1 MPHTERAGPYD
12 RGKTRA
18 GGGEGSRVSHIGLDG
33 VGRLFGRG
41 EAAVWALRD
50 VDLTA
55 ERGEFLLVKGP
66 SGAGKTTLLNLLSGL
81 DAPTHGTIEVEGR
94 DITRLS
100 DKELSRFRNKHIGYV
115 FQAFYLET
123 NRSARE
129 NVAVPLVFAGV
140 SAAERAERATRMLE
154 RVGLSDKV
162 GVPASD
168 LSAGQR
174 QRVALARA
182 LVSEPALLLADEP
195 TANLDSKTGRG
206 ILALIRELH
215 EQHRVT
221 VVLVSHERG
230 VTFEG
235 ARELWVEDGRVTGRE
250 RAGAEAGE
258 CGA

>member
-1 MPHTERAGPYD
+1 
-12 RGKTRA
+12 
-18 GGGEGSRVSHIGLDG
+18 VSHIKLDG

-50 VDLTA
+50 VDLRV
-55 ERGEFLLVKGP
+55 EQGEFVLVKGA

-81 DAPTHGTIEVEGR
+81 DAPTHGTIEVARR

-100 DKELSRFRNKHIGYV
+100 DKELSRFRNKQIGYV

-140 SAAERAERATRMLE
+140 STTERAERATRMLG
-154 RVGLSDKV
+154 RVGLADKV
-162 GVPASD
+162 EVPASN

-182 LVSEPALLLADEP
+182 LVNEPELLLADEP
-195 TANLDSKTGRG
+195 TANLDSKTSRET
-206 ILALIRELH
+206 LALIRDLH
-215 EQHRVT
+215 QRHQIT
-221 VVLVSHERG
+221 VVLVTHEKD
-230 VTFEG
+230 VTFDG
-235 ARELWVEDGRVTGRE
+235 ARELWFDDGWITEDE
-250 RAGAEAGE
+250 RAGAEAE
-258 CGA
+258 ERGA

>member
-1 MPHTERAGPYD
+1 M
-12 RGKTRA
+12 
-18 GGGEGSRVSHIGLDG
+18 SHIELDG

-41 EAAVWALRD
+41 EASVWALRD
-50 VDLTA
+50 VHLTA
-55 ERGEFLLVKGP
+55 VRGDFLLVKGP

-94 DITRLS
+94 DLTRLN
-100 DKELSRFRNKHIGYV
+100 DKELSRFRNAHIGYV

-154 RVGLSDKV
+154 RVGLADKV
-162 GVPASD
+162 SVPASN

-182 LVSEPALLLADEP
+182 LVNEPELLLADEP
-195 TANLDSKTGRG
+195 TANLDTKTGRE
-206 ILALIRELH
+206 ILELIRELH
-215 EQHRVT
+215 ERHDVT
-221 VVLVSHERG
+221 VVLVSHERD
-230 VTFEG
+230 VRFEG
-235 ARELWVEDGRVTGRE
+235 AREVWIEDGRLTELARS
-250 RAGAEAGE
+250 GAAAGE
-258 CGA
+258 RDA

>member
-1 MPHTERAGPYD
+1 M
-12 RGKTRA
+12 
-18 GGGEGSRVSHIGLDG
+18 SHIKLDG

-55 ERGEFLLVKGP
+55 ERGEIVLVRGA

-81 DAPTHGTIEVEGR
+81 DAPTHGTIEVADR
-94 DITRLS
+94 DITRLN
-100 DKELSRFRNKHIGYV
+100 DRELSRFRNRHIGYV

-129 NVAVPLVFAGV
+129 NVSVPLVFAGV

-154 RVGLSDKV
+154 RVGLSHKV
-162 GVPASD
+162 GVPASN

-182 LVSEPALLLADEP
+182 LVNEPELLLADEP
-195 TANLDSKTGRG
+195 TANLDSKTSRE

-215 EQHRVT
+215 ETEKVT
-221 VVLVSHERG
+221 IMLVTHEQG
-230 VTFEG
+230 ITFEG
-235 ARELWVEDGRVTGRE
+235 ARELWVDDGRITEQARVGAESAGRE
-250 RAGAEAGE
+250 A
-258 CGA
+258 

>member
-1 MPHTERAGPYD
+1 M
-12 RGKTRA
+12 
-18 GGGEGSRVSHIGLDG
+18 SHIELDG

-41 EAAVWALRD
+41 ETEVWALRD
-50 VDLTA
+50 VDLRA
-55 ERGEFLLVKGP
+55 ERGEFVLVKGA

-81 DAPTHGTIEVEGR
+81 DAPTHGTIQVAHK

-129 NVAVPLVFAGV
+129 NVSVPLVFAGV
-140 SAAERAERATRMLE
+140 SATERAERATRMLE
-154 RVGLSDKV
+154 RVGLADKV
-162 GVPASD
+162 EVPASN

-182 LVSEPALLLADEP
+182 LVNEPELLLADEP
-195 TANLDSKTGRG
+195 TANLDSKTSRE

-215 EQHRVT
+215 ERNQVT
-221 VVLVSHERG
+221 VVLVTHEKDL
-230 VTFEG
+230 TFEG
-235 ARELWVEDGRVTGRE
+235 ARELWVDDGRISEQGHV
-250 RAGAEAGE
+250 GAEHE
-258 CGA
+258 ESGA

>member
-1 MPHTERAGPYD
+1 M
-12 RGKTRA
+12 
-18 GGGEGSRVSHIGLDG
+18 SHIKLDG

-55 ERGEFLLVKGP
+55 EQGELVLVRGA

-81 DAPTHGTIEVEGR
+81 DAPTHGTIEVADR
-94 DITRLS
+94 DITRLN
-100 DKELSRFRNKHIGYV
+100 DRELSRFRNKHIGYV

-129 NVAVPLVFAGV
+129 NVSVPLVFAGV
-140 SAAERAERATRMLE
+140 STAERAERATRMLE
-154 RVGLSDKV
+154 RVGLAHKV
-162 GVPASD
+162 GVPASN

-182 LVSEPALLLADEP
+182 LVNEPELLLADEP
-195 TANLDSKTGRG
+195 TANLDSKTSRE

-215 EQHRVT
+215 EREKVT
-221 VVLVSHERG
+221 IMLVTHEQG

-235 ARELWVEDGRVTGRE
+235 ARELWVEDGRITEHGRVGGESAGRE
-250 RAGAEAGE
+250 A
-258 CGA
+258 

>member
-1 MPHTERAGPYD
+1 M
-12 RGKTRA
+12 
-18 GGGEGSRVSHIGLDG
+18 SHIGLDG

-55 ERGEFLLVKGP
+55 ERGEFLLVKGA

-94 DITRLS
+94 DITRLN

-162 GVPASD
+162 GVPASN

-182 LVSEPALLLADEP
+182 LVNEPELLLADEP
-195 TANLDSKTGRG
+195 TANLDSKTGRE

-215 EQHRVT
+215 ERHQVT

-235 ARELWVEDGRVTGRE
+235 ARELWVEDGRVTEHEPADPEGVE
-250 RAGAEAGE
+250 NEA
-258 CGA
+258 